1 MILRSLTICNFG
13 TYAGSQTLTLE
24 PNAKQSVILIGGKNG
39 TGKSTFLEAVRL
51 CFYGPQASRN
61 TFARDKYERYLL
73 DRIHRDSSTSV
84 PSVSASIEID
94 FDYADHE
101 GTKKYRASRRWQRTA
116 NGGVQ
121 ETFVLFSGGHPV
133 SDVDSAHWEDFIQ
146 ELMPIGISDLFFFDG
161 EKVQLLAEDGSDSKT
176 LSEAVRNLLGTDIIE
191 KLSADLAIYRSK
203 AVSKDEIDTRT
214 ASELKRLNDEAQ
226 SLKMHRDIAE
236 GETIAATSN
245 AAAAILVVQDLERQ
259 LQEQGG
265 AYAKNRGRLEERKKQ
280 LSARAAVLEGTI
292 REQSQGLLPVS
303 LAPKLLR
310 SLLKQLDLE
319 QDVRVGVVV
328 DETLSD
334 AAKATLAQLRRVT
347 VKRGAKQIPLSAL
360 SEFSAIAGVIKKTHQ
375 PKLWHDHPVVHDL
388 SNNQE
393 QNVRSWA
400 LAALDS
406 IPSTL
411 KAIAEELETLY
422 REQQKVERDLSR
434 IPSDEVLIPLTQ
446 GLNEARARAADA
458 NLAAAQKRAEFAN
471 LTQSQVAAE
480 AAYTKQMDAIASRK
494 SQRDSLE
501 RAATVQT
508 VLAEFKNAL
517 VVKKIKDV
525 ELEVTRCFNLL
536 SRKRIDR
543 SIEINPVTFEV
554 TIRDNHSRLRDKS
567 ELSAGEKQIYA
578 ISVLWALARVSGRPL
593 PIIIDTP
600 LARLDRDH
608 RSLLAERY
616 FPHASHQVIILST
629 DSEIDA
635 QFLPMLGNSISR
647 TYELKFDSESQ
658 STRVEEGYF
667 AKVQQRAIY

>member
-1 MILRSLTICNFG
+1 MILRSLTLSNFG
-13 TYAGSQTLTLE
+13 TYAGSQTVWLE

-39 TGKSTFLEAVRL
+39 TGKSTFLEAIRL
-51 CFYGPQASRN
+51 CLYGPQASRN
-61 TFARDKYERYLL
+61 TLAREKYERYLL

-101 GTKKYRASRRWQRTA
+101 GTKTYRASRRWQRTA

-121 ETFVLFSGGHPV
+121 EAFELFSGGNPV
-133 SDVDSAHWEDFIQ
+133 SDVDSAHWQDFIQ
-146 ELMPIGISDLFFFDG
+146 ELMPIGVSDLFFFDG
-161 EKVQLLAEDGSDSKT
+161 EKVQLLAEDESDSKT

-191 KLSADLAIYRSK
+191 KLNADLAIYRSK
-203 AVSKDEIDTRT
+203 AVSKDEIEART
-214 ASELKRLNDEAQ
+214 ASELKRLNDEVQ
-226 SLKMHRDIAE
+226 SLKMDRDTAE
-236 GETIAATSN
+236 GEAIAATSN
-245 AAAAILVVQDLERQ
+245 ATAAVLMVQELERQ

-265 AYAKNRGRLEERKKQ
+265 AYARNRGRLEERKKQ
-280 LSARAAVLEGTI
+280 LSARLSVLEETI
-292 REQSQGLLPVS
+292 REHSQGLLPVS
-303 LAPKLLR
+303 LAPKVLR

-319 QDVRVGVVV
+319 QDVRVGVIV
-328 DETLSD
+328 DQTLSD
-334 AAKATLAQLRRVT
+334 VSKATLAQLRRVT
-347 VKRGAKQIPLSAL
+347 VKRGTKQVPLSAL
-360 SEFSAIAGVIKKTHQ
+360 PEFSTIASVIKKTHQ

-388 SNNQE
+388 SNKQE
-393 QNVRSWA
+393 QQVRSWA
-400 LAALDS
+400 VAALDS

-411 KAIAEELETLY
+411 KTIGEELETLY

-434 IPSDEVLIPLTQ
+434 IPSDEILIPLTQ
-446 GLNEARARAADA
+446 GLTEARARATDA
-458 NLAAAQKRAEFAN
+458 NLLAAQKRTELAN
-471 LTQSQVAAE
+471 LIQSQADVE
-480 AAYTKQMDAIASRK
+480 AAYAKQIDAIASRN
-494 SQRDSLE
+494 SQRSSLE
-501 RAATVQT
+501 RAATIQA

-525 ELEVTRCFNLL
+525 EFEVTRCFNLL
-536 SRKRIDR
+536 SRKMIDR
-543 SIEINPVTFEV
+543 SIEINPLTFEV
-554 TIRDNHSRLRDKS
+554 TIRDNHSRLIDKS

-593 PIIIDTP
+593 PMIIDTP

-608 RSLLAERY
+608 RALLAEQY

-635 QFLPMLGNSISR
+635 QFVPMLGNSITR

-667 AKVQQRAIY
+667 AEVLHRAIH